1 MPLACTLKPEKE
13 NPMTDL
19 SNSGLSRPNLPRPHL
34 SGQDSSQPP
43 LVDQRDIDYW
53 RQQSVSQLEQQQQ
66 AMDQAWQDVR
76 QMAQCLRQTFGAK
89 RIIVFGS
96 LVRGGFNQ
104 DSDIDLAVDH
114 LPPAR
119 YFEAVAR
126 VNDFSARW
134 VDLKPLEALTPYF
147 RDRVLATGVDIDES
161 R

>member
-1 MPLACTLKPEKE
+1 
-13 NPMTDL
+13 MTDL
-19 SNSGLSRPNLPRPHL
+19 SNSGLSRSNL
-34 SGQDSSQPP
+34 SGQGSAQPP

-53 RQQSVSQLEQQQQ
+53 RQRSASQLEQQQQ
-66 AMDQAWQDVR
+66 AMDQAWQEVR
-76 QMAQCLRQTFGAK
+76 QIAQCLRQTFGAQ
-89 RIIVFGS
+89 RILVFGS
-96 LVRGGFNQ
+96 LVRGRFTP

-147 RDRVLATGVDIDES
+147 RDRVLATGVDIDE
-161 R
+161 RH

>member
-1 MPLACTLKPEKE
+1 
-13 NPMTDL
+13 MTDL
-19 SNSGLSRPNLPRPHL
+19 SNSGLSRSKL
-34 SGQDSSQPP
+34 SGQDSAQPP

-53 RQQSVSQLEQQQQ
+53 RQRSASQLEQQQQ
-66 AMDQAWQDVR
+66 AMDQAWQEVR
-76 QMAQCLRQTFGAK
+76 QIAQCLRQTFGAQ
-89 RIIVFGS
+89 RILVFGS
-96 LVRGGFNQ
+96 LVRGRFTP

-134 VDLKPLEALTPYF
+134 VDLKPLEALTPHF

-161 R
+161 H